1 MLKLFTMKLFTKGW
15 VQVQQDG
22 WQGQRLEDDV
32 CKREGSRG
40 ARAITG
46 VIVTIFH
53 TKDVR
58 PKTRR
63 HILGQHTLRRWL
75 RLFLC
80 VFVLLLGLAN
90 QNVIAQTNVSTEELE
105 RDIATYQRSLA
116 AREREQAEIDAAL
129 GDLATDL
136 TAQIAERDRIG
147 SELVNLRRD
156 RQALEGELAALES
169 QVAANETRITELEG
183 RLEVLEGRLQ
193 SLLIALHRQR
203 SNRYAQMLADSDS
216 FFELRVRNHYLS
228 ELANQDVSILED
240 IRTTVRQLADAQ
252 TQLAEQVNARSTTLT
267 ELQATE
273 ARLAT
278 SQAQLEQVISDLE
291 ASQAGQLALRQDII
305 QQQNSLEAT
314 ITGAR
319 QALTSERERL
329 AREAAAARRR
339 AREAAES
346 QRSELLDEAEQ
357 TEAAAAALAVPTRP
371 LEDGY
376 TLPFPNPQLSKR
388 YGEEGP
394 YVFLRAE
401 QDYTAVRAVKSGVVQ
416 IVQPVQANTGYLVV
430 IAHDS
435 ELLSAYQNLQ
445 APQLEIGDWVNQ
457 GDIIGYLGGG
467 TLIPADTLKFFI
479 GLSQAGGGAAWV
491 DPELRLG
498 FAQ

>member
-1 MLKLFTMKLFTKGW
+1 M
-15 VQVQQDG
+15 V
-22 WQGQRLEDDV
+22 
-32 CKREGSRG
+32 
-40 ARAITG
+40 
-46 VIVTIFH
+46 
-53 TKDVR
+53 
-58 PKTRR
+58 
-63 HILGQHTLRRWL
+63 
-75 RLFLC
+75 FLLAW
-80 VFVLLLGLAN
+80 LLLGWLG
-90 QNVIAQTNVSTEELE
+90 QSVIAQSNPTTQELE
-105 RDIATYQRSLA
+105 RDIATYQQGLA
-116 AREREQAEIDAAL
+116 AREREQAAIEAAL
-129 GDLATDL
+129 GELADEL
-136 TAQIAERDRIG
+136 AAQIAERDRI
-147 SELVNLRRD
+147 SAELVNLRRD
-156 RQALEGELAALES
+156 REALEAELAVLES
-169 QVAANETRITELEG
+169 QVAANETRIVELEG
-183 RLEVLEGRLQ
+183 QLELLEVRLE
-193 SLLIALHRQR
+193 SLLVALHKQR
-203 SNRYAQMLADSDS
+203 NNRYAQALADADS

-252 TQLAEQVNARSTTLT
+252 AQLAEQVQARSTTLS

-273 ARLAT
+273 ARLVT
-278 SQAQLEQVISDLE
+278 GRGQLEQVISDLE

-305 QQQNSLEAT
+305 QQQNSLETT
-314 ITGAR
+314 IAGAR
-319 QALTSERERL
+319 RALASERERL
-329 AREAAAARRR
+329 AREAAEARRR
-339 AREAAES
+339 AREAAAAEREAES
-346 QRSELLDEAEQ
+346 RELLDEAEQ

-445 APQLEIGDWVNQ
+445 APQLEIGDWVDQ

-467 TLIPADTLKFFI
+467 TLIPADTLKFFV

-491 DPELRLG
+491 DPEPRLG
-498 FAQ
+498 FSQ

>member
-1 MLKLFTMKLFTKGW
+1 MLKPHEKRWGAMRQVVGQAYGVVNVESVIKKSAYNQSAYNQSKCRVGVGKL
-15 VQVQQDG
+15 
-22 WQGQRLEDDV
+22 
-32 CKREGSRG
+32 
-40 ARAITG
+40 ARAISHNIRRLITCCL
-46 VIVTIFH
+46 IVSL
-53 TKDVR
+53 VV
-58 PKTRR
+58 
-63 HILGQHTLRRWL
+63 LGQA
-75 RLFLC
+75 
-80 VFVLLLGLAN
+80 VM
-90 QNVIAQTNVSTEELE
+90 AQSNATTQELE
-105 RDIATYQRSLA
+105 RDIAVYQENLA
-116 AREREQAEIDAAL
+116 EREREQAEIEAAL
-129 GDLATDL
+129 GELADEL
-136 TAQIAERDRIG
+136 AAQIAERDRI
-147 SELVNLRRD
+147 STELVNLRRD
-156 RQALEGELAALES
+156 QQALEGELAALER
-169 QVAANETRITELEG
+169 QVAANEARIGELEG
-183 RLEVLEGRLQ
+183 QLEQLETRLQ
-193 SLLIALHRQR
+193 ALLIALHKQR
-203 SNRYAQMLADSDS
+203 SNRYAQALADADS

-240 IRTTVRQLADAQ
+240 IRSTVRQLADTQ
-252 TQLAEQVNARSTTLT
+252 TQLAEQVNARSATLA

-273 ARLAT
+273 TRLAA
-278 SQAQLEQVISDLE
+278 SQRQLEQVIGDLE
-291 ASQAGQLALRQDII
+291 ASQAGQLALRQDVI

-314 ITGAR
+314 ISSAR
-319 QALTSERERL
+319 SALASERERL
-329 AREAAAARRR
+329 SRQAAEARRR
-339 AREAAES
+339 AREAAAAEREAES
-346 QRSELLDEAEQ
+346 RQLFDEAEQ

-491 DPELRLG
+491 DPEPRLG